1 MSNNRILEFNKA
13 KQSLLERS
21 SNNQMFTNKKPNKT
35 EFAQMTFLIAKEI
48 NSVTLKL
55 TKLSTLAKK
64 KVFLLTKVTF

>member
-1 MSNNRILEFNKA
+1 MSNNRTLEFNKA